1 MIEHLAFVQSP
12 PQQQGHARELEQELS
27 RLRQEGE
34 AYRDDLK
41 QQLEGAKQAAMQA
54 RHEAGQANAQATH
67 EHSLVQQLQ
76 EDKRRMA
83 DIVDSWKRQGHE
95 QQVWPQCRLD
105 CKVLPSHE
113 LKPCAISWWRCGNHG
128 VFLECLQA
136 QCTSA

>member
-1 MIEHLAFVQSP
+1 MQSS
-12 PQQQGHARELEQELS
+12 PQQQGRARELEQELS

-54 RHEAGQANAQATH
+54 RHEAGQANAHATH

-83 DIVDSWKRQGHE
+83 DIVDSWKRQGRE
-95 QQVWPQCRLD
+95 QQVWLQCHLES
-105 CKVLPSHE
+105 KVLTCHYVR
-113 LKPCAISWWRCGNHG
+113 PCAI
-128 VFLECLQA
+128 VALQGFIEVSA
-136 QCTSA
+136 NTVTLCTMCPLVSAYVCA